1 MFYKVVK
8 RANGAAIVVMSEDRM
23 ATITPE
29 VAEINDMRCLGVVG
43 DDALYEFVSLQNR
56 IEIQRA
62 NQVDG

>member
-1 MFYKVVK
+1 MLYKVIK
-8 RANGAAIVVMSEDRM
+8 RANGAALVVMSEDGM

-43 DDALYEFVSLQNR
+43 DDALYEFASLHNH
-56 IEIQRA
+56 ISTQRA